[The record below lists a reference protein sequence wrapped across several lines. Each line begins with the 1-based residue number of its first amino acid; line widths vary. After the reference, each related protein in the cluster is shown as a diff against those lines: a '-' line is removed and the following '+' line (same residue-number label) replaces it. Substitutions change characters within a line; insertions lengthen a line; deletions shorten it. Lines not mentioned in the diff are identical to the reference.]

1 MSSTTLWAFWAFSM
15 IFVVIPGPDWAYAI
29 AAGVRGRG
37 VMAAVFGLLVGYL
50 ALTLAVATGFAVLG
64 ASSSAFITGLTV
76 VGALYLGWLGIGLLQ
91 NPPLP
96 QAGASDAD
104 GVSRTGQFLRG
115 TLVSGLNPKG
125 LLFFLAFVPPW
136 TSAQASWSVP
146 VQIAAL
152 GLVYTASCA
161 VVYSM
166 VGLGASAALKTR
178 PAAARMMGR
187 LSGGVMVVLAVVLVG
202 ELFWV

>member
-91 NPPLP
+91 NPPVP
-96 QAGASDAD
+96 QAGASDSD

-146 VQIAAL
+146 VQIAVL

-187 LSGGVMVVLAVVLVG
+187 LSGGVMVVLALVLVG

>member
-15 IFVVIPGPDWAYAI
+15 IFVIIPGPDWAYAI

-37 VMAAVFGLLVGYL
+37 VMAAVCGLLVGYL

-91 NPPLP
+91 NPPVP
-96 QAGASDAD
+96 QAGASDSD

-136 TSAQASWSVP
+136 TNAQASWSVP
-146 VQIAAL
+146 VQIAVL

-202 ELFWV
+202 ELFWA

>member
-1 MSSTTLWAFWAFSM
+1 MSSTTVWAFWAFSM

-37 VMAAVFGLLVGYL
+37 VMAAVCGLLVGYL

-76 VGALYLGWLGIGLLQ
+76 VGALYLGWLGVGLLQ
-91 NPPLP
+91 NPPVP

-104 GVSRTGQFLRG
+104 GVSRVGQFLRG

-146 VQIAAL
+146 VQIAVL

>member
-91 NPPLP
+91 NPPVP
-96 QAGASDAD
+96 QAGASDSD
-104 GVSRTGQFLRG
+104 GVSRAGQFLRG

-125 LLFFLAFVPPW
+125 LLFFLAFGPPW

-152 GLVYTASCA
+152 GLIYTASCA

-178 PAAARMMGR
+178 PTAARMMGR
-187 LSGGVMVVLAVVLVG
+187 LSGGVMVVLALVLVG

>member
-1 MSSTTLWAFWAFSM
+1 MSSATVWAFWAFSM

-37 VMAAVFGLLVGYL
+37 VMAAVCGLLVGYVG
-50 ALTLAVATGFAVLG
+50 LTLAVATGFAVVG
-64 ASSSAFITGLTV
+64 GSNATFITGLTL
-76 VGALYLGWLGIGLLQ
+76 VGALYLGWLGVGLLR
-91 NPPLP
+91 NPPVP
-96 QAGASDAD
+96 RAGKDEAG
-104 GVSRTGQFLRG
+104 GVSRIGQFLRG

-136 TSAQASWSVP
+136 TSVQASWSLP
-146 VQIAAL
+146 TQIAVL

-178 PAAARMMGR
+178 PAAARLMGR
-187 LSGGVMVVLAVVLVG
+187 LSGAAMIVLAAGLLV
-202 ELFWV
+202 ELLWT

>member
-91 NPPLP
+91 NPPVP

>member
-1 MSSTTLWAFWAFSM
+1 MSSTTLLAFWAFSM

-37 VMAAVFGLLVGYL
+37 VMAAVFGLLTGYV

-64 ASSSAFITGLTV
+64 AGSPGFITGLTV
-76 VGALYLGWLGIGLLQ
+76 VGAVYLGWLGVGLLRD
-91 NPPLP
+91 PPVP
-96 QAGASDAD
+96 QAGASATD
-104 GVSRTGQFLRG
+104 GITRTGQFLRG

-136 TSAQASWSVP
+136 TSAQASWSLSM
-146 VQIAAL
+146 QIAVL

-178 PAAARMMGR
+178 PAAARVMGR
-187 LSGGVMVVLAVVLVG
+187 VSGGVMVVLAVVLVG
-202 ELFWV
+202 ELFWA

>member
-1 MSSTTLWAFWAFSM
+1 MSSATVWAFWAFSM

-37 VMAAVFGLLVGYL
+37 VMAAVSGLLVGYVG
-50 ALTLAVATGFAVLG
+50 LTLAVATGFAVVG
-64 ASSSAFITGLTV
+64 GSNPTFITGLTL
-76 VGALYLGWLGIGLLQ
+76 VGACYLGWLGVGLLR
-91 NPPLP
+91 NPPVP
-96 QAGASDAD
+96 KAGEDQSG
-104 GVSRTGQFLRG
+104 GVTRAGQFLRG

-136 TSAQASWSVP
+136 TSAQASWSLST
-146 VQIAAL
+146 QIAVL

-178 PAAARMMGR
+178 PAAARLMGR
-187 LSGGVMVVLAVVLVG
+187 VSGAVMVVLALTLVG
-202 ELFWV
+202 ELFWR